1 MTLRDYDK
9 NLNDFRQTL
18 DDWFETGKISSAEH
32 NRAIKMLEGLRQ
44 SERRRKP
51 PRS

>member
-32 NRAIKMLEGLRQ
+32 SRAIKMLEGLRQ